1 MHAARGSLGIPE
13 PVHAPIT
20 DQTTV
25 TIRIALDAMGGDHA
39 PDMVIEAT
47 VRACGEHPDVVFIL
61 VGQEERIRHVLEH
74 AKVDP
79 ARLTIHHASEV
90 VGMGEKP
97 SVALRTK
104 KDSSLRVGANL
115 VKSGQADAFVSSGNT
130 GALMATAKFVLKTL
144 PGIDRPA
151 IASMLPSIP
160 GQTLM
165 LDLGAN
171 VDCSAE
177 HLLQFAIMGSVYAK
191 AVLGVSSPRV
201 GLLNIG
207 EEEMKGNEV
216 VREAGELLKNTR
228 SIHYVGNVEGTNI
241 FLGGVDVVVC
251 DGFVGNISLKSTEGV
266 AQMLS
271 HFLKEAFRHSL
282 ISRLGYLI
290 ALPAFRRFRTKV
302 DHRRYNGA
310 MLLGLNGVVVKSHGS
325 ADAFAFANAI
335 RVAVDLA
342 TKKVNERIG
351 REIGLLNP
359 SGTP

>member
-1 MHAARGSLGIPE
+1 
-13 PVHAPIT
+13 
-20 DQTTV
+20 
-25 TIRIALDAMGGDHA
+25 MGGDHA
-39 PDMVIEAT
+39 PGMVIEAA
-47 VRACGEHPDVVFIL
+47 VRACREHPDVTLIL
-61 VGQEERIRHVLEH
+61 VGQEEVIRPELERL
-74 AKVDP
+74 KGDP
-79 ARLTIHHASEV
+79 ARLTIHPAREV
-90 VGMGEKP
+90 VGMAEKP

-104 KDSSLRVGANL
+104 KDSSMRVGANL
-115 VKSGQADAFVSSGNT
+115 VKEGQADAFVSAGNT

-151 IASMLPSIP
+151 IASMLPSVP

-171 VDCSAE
+171 VDCSPQ
-177 HLLQFAIMGSVYAK
+177 HLLQFALMGSVYAK
-191 AVLGVSSPRV
+191 EVLGIAKPRV

-216 VREAGELLKNTR
+216 VREAGELLKNTS
-228 SIHYVGNVEGTNI
+228 SINYVGNVEGTNI
-241 FLGGVDVVVC
+241 FLGGADVVVC

-271 HFLKEAFRHSL
+271 HFLKQAFRNSL

-290 ALPAFRRFRTKV
+290 ALPAFRQFRTKV

-325 ADAFAFANAI
+325 ADAFAFGNAI

-342 TKKVNERIG
+342 SKRVNDRIG
-351 REIGLLNP
+351 REIGLLNH